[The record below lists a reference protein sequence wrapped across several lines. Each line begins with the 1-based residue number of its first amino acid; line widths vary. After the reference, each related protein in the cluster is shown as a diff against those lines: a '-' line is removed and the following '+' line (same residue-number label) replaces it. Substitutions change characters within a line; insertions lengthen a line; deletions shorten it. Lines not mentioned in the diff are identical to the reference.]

1 MTCDPKLT
9 AFLSHQFP
17 ATLELLRQ
25 MVGMNSF
32 SANQAGVNALARFTA
47 SQFADLGFTA
57 EYVPSFNP
65 QLGDHLVL
73 TRKGHSR
80 RKLGM
85 VSHLDTVFP
94 PEEEARHNFVWRPA
108 GDKIYGPGT
117 IDIKGG
123 TAMMHLV
130 LSAIREMSPQVFEDV
145 TWVLL
150 LNSSEEV
157 QSPDF
162 GELCCTRLAGGVA
175 GLIFECGSREADAF
189 TVVTSRKGRAV
200 FRCTVEG
207 RGAHAGGDHER
218 GANAIVQLGETV
230 QRIAALTDYAK
241 ALTFNVGTV
250 SGGTVINRVPHQAVA
265 EIEMRAFSS
274 EAYQAGKA
282 GMLALNG
289 AGSVRAA
296 SDGEPCKIK
305 VEVLY
310 ESRPWPRNEE
320 TERLLQHWQWTAA
333 SIGLSVAREDRGGLS
348 DGNNFWHAVPTLDG
362 LGPLGD
368 NCHCSEQST
377 DGTKEQEY
385 IEVASFVPK
394 AALDTVAILILLQ
407 AD

>member
-1 MTCDPKLT
+1 MNCDPKFT
-9 AFLSHQFP
+9 AFLNRQLP

-32 SANQAGVNALARFTA
+32 SANKAGVNALARFTA
-47 SQFADLGFTA
+47 SQFAELGFTA

-73 TRKGHSR
+73 TRQGR
-80 RKLGM
+80 GTRKLGM
-85 VSHLDTVFP
+85 ISHLDTVFP
-94 PEEEARHNFVWRPA
+94 PEEEARNNFAWRPA
-108 GDKIYGPGT
+108 GEKIYGPGT

-130 LSAIREMSPQVFEDV
+130 LSAIREMSLQVFEDV

-157 QSPDF
+157 FSPDF
-162 GELCCTRLAGGVA
+162 GRHCCERLAGGVA
-175 GLIFECGSREADAF
+175 GLIFECGSRDKDAY
-189 TVVTSRKGRAV
+189 TVVTSRKGRATY
-200 FRCTVEG
+200 RCTVEG

-218 GANAIVQLGETV
+218 GTNAIVQLAETV
-230 QRIAALTDYAK
+230 QRIATLTDYSK
-241 ALTFNVGTV
+241 ALTFNVGTI

-265 EIEMRAFSS
+265 EIEMRAFST

-282 GMLALNG
+282 AILALSGPG
-289 AGSVRAA
+289 AVRAA
-296 SDGEPCKIK
+296 SDNHPCTVN
-305 VEVLY
+305 VEVIS
-310 ESRPWPRNEE
+310 ECPPWPRNDG
-320 TERLLQHWQWTAA
+320 TERLLAHWQQNAA
-333 SIGLSVAREDRGGLS
+333 AIGLSVAREDRGGLS

-368 NCHCSEQST
+368 NCHCSEQSA

-385 IEVASFVPK
+385 VEVPTFVPK
-394 AALDTVAILILLQ
+394 AALDTLAILELLK
-407 AD
+407 